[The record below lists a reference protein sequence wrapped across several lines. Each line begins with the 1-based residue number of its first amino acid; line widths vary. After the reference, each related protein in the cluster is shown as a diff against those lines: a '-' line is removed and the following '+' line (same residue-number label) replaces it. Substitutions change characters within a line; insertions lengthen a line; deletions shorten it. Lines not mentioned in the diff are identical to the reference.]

1 MNHFLM
7 HLLSDTAT
15 SRTER
20 RRISS
25 VRYLSPLLSI
35 LLETPRGEA
44 ASCLVVVVSTP
55 GPFWYITSQDPL
67 DGLGL
72 DVFKRITGMRIQTL
86 AAVPRERVV
95 RLELDTTD
103 EGNSLVF
110 TLFGSASR
118 VRVQSD
124 DTIIESLDPSE
135 TGVPL
140 AERRVPLKQDL
151 TGLTVETLACL
162 TPDEAPG
169 AVSGL
174 TRDLV
179 SHFTSGNRI
188 DAAGLMSFRDQLIA
202 GKAAFYLA
210 SAKRPGAVAPL
221 PAGAPAEDTA
231 ASFGPFE
238 TIEAACKAVGDSL
251 ADAAREVILHRKRA
265 PLERRLRA
273 REALREKLQK
283 QLEDAEAFD
292 IGRNEANILS
302 AFQSQIQPGATE
314 VELPNLYAQGE
325 TVNIELDPSL
335 SIREQIDRRFKRASK
350 LERSRD
356 QLANRIGHV
365 EKERAALATCLAESS
380 GLEHFRGSFEVLER
394 FQKQHLPHRQVRTR
408 RPDVEKTYRRFDLSP
423 RWFALVGR
431 NDKENDEITFR
442 VASPGD
448 IWLHA
453 QQTPGSHVVLKSSDT
468 TGNPPAAVLE
478 AAAGIAAHFSKAK
491 HSTLVPV
498 IYTLRKYVRK
508 FRGSRPGQVHCEREK
523 TLFVRPELPVQ
534 QPDRQNPGAPY

>member
-7 HLLSDTAT
+7 HLLSRTAV
-15 SRTER
+15 SRTEK

-55 GPFWYITSQDPL
+55 GPFWYIASEDPL
-67 DGLGL
+67 DGLGF
-72 DVFKRITGMRIQTL
+72 DVFKRIIGMRIETL
-86 AAVPRERVV
+86 AAVPLERIV
-95 RLELDTTD
+95 RLDLDTTD

-118 VRVQSD
+118 VRVQSAE
-124 DTIIESLDPSE
+124 TIVESLDPSE

-140 AERRVPLKQDL
+140 IERRVPLKQDL
-151 TGLTVETLACL
+151 TGLTMETLASL
-162 TPDEAPG
+162 TPDEAPD

-188 DAAGLMSFRDQLIA
+188 DAPGLVGFRDGLIA
-202 GKAAFYLA
+202 GKAAFYLR
-210 SAKRPGAVAPL
+210 SEKRSGAVAPL
-221 PAGAPAEDTA
+221 PADAPADDA
-231 ASFGPFE
+231 VSFFGPFE
-238 TIEAACKAVGDSL
+238 TIEAACEAVGDSL
-251 ADAAREVILHRKRA
+251 AHAAYEVILRRKRA
-265 PLERRLRA
+265 PLEKRLRA
-273 REALREKLQK
+273 KEALHEKLQK
-283 QLEDAEAFD
+283 HLADAEAFD

-302 AFQSQIQPGATE
+302 AFQSQIQPGAAD

-325 TVNIELDPSL
+325 TVTIELDPSL
-335 SIREQIDRRFKRASK
+335 SIREQINRRFKRASK
-350 LERSRD
+350 LERSRN
-356 QLANRIGHV
+356 QLTNRIGHV
-365 EKERAALATCLAESS
+365 EKERASLAACLAESS
-380 GLEHFRGSFEVLER
+380 GSKRFRDSFEVLER
-394 FQKQHLPHRQVRTR
+394 FQKQYLPHRQVREGAR
-408 RPDVEKTYRRFDLSP
+408 RPDGEKTYRRFDLSP
-423 RWFALVGR
+423 QWFALVGR

-453 QQTPGSHVVLKSSDT
+453 QQTPGSHVVLKSSGG
-468 TGNPPAAVLE
+468 TGNPPATVLE

-508 FRGSRPGQVHCEREK
+508 FRGARPGQVHCEREK
-523 TLFVRPELPVQ
+523 TLFVRPELPT
-534 QPDRQNPGAPY
+534 